1 MHMLKKLRAKYYS
14 YSLSKR
20 MSVTICIFSLVLLL
34 LIGISAYRIS
44 LEESQEV
51 IDRQMQ
57 EMANFLEGHNQ
68 EFRTSEFNPQYR
80 YNEAD
85 VFIDVVEKSELK
97 HTGLSHGYLMPV
109 AQRAYFTNQMTSRGD
124 LKIYVRPVG
133 AKQIQISQLMRVR
146 VALAKELAM
155 NMLLPYLFFVPL
167 GVWGLHR
174 LIKKHLRP
182 LADLKQ
188 VFSHRHHSDLSE
200 IKIAK
205 LPTEI
210 IPAINELNHL
220 FERIQYAKNQQ
231 QLFVANAAHELR
243 TPLTAIQLHVELLQ
257 RTQQHSASAIYQD
270 NLADLQLSTQRMA
283 RLVEQLMKLAHQD
296 DMNVEQ
302 FVAVDL
308 LDVLRQS
315 ISQLQPAL
323 LRKGMH
329 FNVDIQPELNTPYI
343 WATYATIESILLNI
357 LDNAIKYAPDNGYI
371 LVKVMLLDQN
381 VIVEVHDSGLGIPEH
396 QLQMVRDKFVRLVET
411 QQHVVGSGLGL
422 SIVDTALALIDG
434 KLVLSSSTELSG
446 LCARLCFKACSS
458 C

>member
-1 MHMLKKLRAKYYS
+1 MLKKLRARYYG

-20 MSVTICIFSLVLLL
+20 MSVTICIFSLVLLF
-34 LIGISAYRIS
+34 LIGISAYRIA

-51 IDRQMQ
+51 IHRQMQ
-57 EMANFLEGHNQ
+57 EMANFLEVHNQ
-68 EFRTSEFNPQYR
+68 SFRTSVFNPKYR
-80 YNEAD
+80 YNETD

-97 HTGLSHGYLMPV
+97 HTGLSHGYLLPI
-109 AQRAYFTNQMTSRGD
+109 AQKAYFTNQMTSRGD
-124 LKIYVRPVG
+124 LKMYVRPVG
-133 AKQIQISQLMRVR
+133 DKQIQISQLMRVR
-146 VALAKELAM
+146 VALAKELAI

-167 GVWGLHR
+167 GVFGLYR

-210 IPAINELNHL
+210 IPAINELNYL
-220 FERIQYAKNQQ
+220 FERIAHAKNQQ

-257 RTQQHSASAIYQD
+257 RTERSSAVYQE

-302 FVAVDL
+302 FLPIDV
-308 LDVLRQS
+308 LDVLRQA
-315 ISQLQPAL
+315 IGQLQVAML
-323 LRKGMH
+323 AKNMH
-329 FNVDIQPELNTPYI
+329 FQVDISPNMNIPQI
-343 WATYATIESILLNI
+343 WATYATIESIFVNI
-357 LDNAIKYAPDNGYI
+357 LDNAIKYTPNDGQI
-371 LVKVMLLDQN
+371 LVKVMLVDAD
-381 VIVEVHDSGLGIPEH
+381 VVVEIHDSGSGIPTH
-396 QLQMVRDKFVRLVET
+396 QRQAVRDKFVRLVET

-422 SIVDTALALIDG
+422 SIVDTALALIQGELTLLDS
-434 KLVLSSSTELSG
+434 KELSG
-446 LCARLCFKACSS
+446 LCAQLRFKVISS
-458 C
+458 L